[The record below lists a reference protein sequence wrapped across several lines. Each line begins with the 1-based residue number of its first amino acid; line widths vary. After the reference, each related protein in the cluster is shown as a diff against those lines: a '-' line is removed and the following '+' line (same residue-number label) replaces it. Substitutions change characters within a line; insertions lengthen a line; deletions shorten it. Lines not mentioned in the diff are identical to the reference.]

1 MRVLMCP
8 VGTPVAATLLW
19 HPAQPVVKVVWST
32 LAGFQASVP
41 WHTSHDWVVGMCV
54 RGMPAAFTAL
64 WQLVQVCGAT
74 AARSKRAGV
83 QALVVWQ
90 LSRSEEHTS
99 ELQSRF
105 ELVC

>member
-1 MRVLMCP
+1 MPHLLRVLMCP

-19 HPAQPVVKVVWST
+19 QPAQLVVKVVWST

-41 WHTSHDWVVGMCV
+41 WHMSHDCVVGMCV

-74 AARSKRAGV
+74 AA
-83 QALVVWQ
+83 
-90 LSRSEEHTS
+90 
-99 ELQSRF
+99 
-105 ELVC
+105 